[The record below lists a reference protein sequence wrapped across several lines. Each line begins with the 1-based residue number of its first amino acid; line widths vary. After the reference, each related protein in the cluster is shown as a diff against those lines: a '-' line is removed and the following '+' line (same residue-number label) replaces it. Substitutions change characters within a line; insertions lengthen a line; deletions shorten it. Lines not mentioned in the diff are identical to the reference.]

1 MINYRSN
8 AQFDTPAYQQSPAD
22 AAGQMSPYGNQNH
35 RDIFGGLQQKN
46 AVDLS
51 RYAQQKQDE
60 YESEA
65 QKAQREL
72 ALAGLTMMS
81 QAQNNAQNNQ
91 NSRMQMLLGGL
102 L

>member
-1 MINYRSN
+1 MITYKSN
-8 AQFDTPAYQQSPAD
+8 AQFNTPAYQQSPAD

-35 RDIFGGLQQKN
+35 QDIFRGMQQRN
-46 AVDLS
+46 NVDLS

-72 ALAGLTMMS
+72 ALAGLTMMQ
-81 QAQNNAQNNQ
+81 QAQGNAQNNQ
-91 NSRMQMLLGGL
+91 NSRLQMLLGGL

>member
-1 MINYRSN
+1 MISYKSN
-8 AQFDTPAYQQSPAD
+8 AQFNTPAYQQSPSE
-22 AAGQMSPYGNQNH
+22 AAGQMSPYDNQNH
-35 RDIFGGLQQKN
+35 QDIFGGLQQKS

-51 RYAQQKQDE
+51 RYAQQKQDD

-72 ALAGLTMMS
+72 ALAGLTMMQ
-81 QAQNNAQNNQ
+81 QALSNAQNSQ
-91 NSRMQMLLGGL
+91 GSRMQALLGGL